1 MIKDTAVQ
9 ILLEH
14 FSEGMVRT
22 IVDAIA
28 QDEREECAKIID
40 DSYTTTKAG
49 EGIPEDWLLTLSEL
63 IRARGQAWDDCLPIY
78 TTLQQRKPLTDEE
91 IRKFQHHMVSGAYQ
105 YSFMQGVRYAESAHG
120 IKE

>member
-28 QDEREECAKIID
+28 EDEREECAKIID

-49 EGIPEDWLLTLSEL
+49 EGISEDWLLTLSEL
-63 IRARGQAWDDCLPIY
+63 IRARGQDA
-78 TTLQQRKPLTDEE
+78 
-91 IRKFQHHMVSGAYQ
+91 
-105 YSFMQGVRYAESAHG
+105 
-120 IKE
+120 